1 MEEAKLAAR
10 QLEDALPESA
20 IPAEAKHHI
29 SLYRYTS
36 TLSPISLQSIP
47 KLMPAVER
55 RVLGEPAKV
64 LAVEEK
70 GDTAED
76 TGRSEGEQDHDGI
89 DKALGEGER
98 DDPVSHSCGEP
109 SEGIAA

>member
-1 MEEAKLAAR
+1 
-10 QLEDALPESA
+10 
-20 IPAEAKHHI
+20 
-29 SLYRYTS
+29 
-36 TLSPISLQSIP
+36 
-47 KLMPAVER
+47 MPAVER